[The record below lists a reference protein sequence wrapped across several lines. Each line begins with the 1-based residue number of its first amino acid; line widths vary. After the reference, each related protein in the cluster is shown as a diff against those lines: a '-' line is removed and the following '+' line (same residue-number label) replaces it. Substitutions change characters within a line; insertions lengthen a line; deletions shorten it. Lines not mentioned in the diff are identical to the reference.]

1 MKLIIAGSRDFN
13 DYFLMCKSIASLG
26 LKIDEV
32 ISGGARGA
40 DSLGE
45 KWALEH
51 LVPVK
56 YFPANWDGEGAAAG
70 IKRNH
75 RMGDYADYLIAF
87 WDSKSPGTLDMIT
100 YMQQLGKPVEVIKF

>member
-26 LKIDEV
+26 FKVDEV
-32 ISGGARGA
+32 VSGGARGA

-45 KWALEH
+45 KWAFEH
-51 LVPVK
+51 LVPVR
-56 YFPANWDGEGAAAG
+56 YFPAHWTKEGRAAG
-70 IKRNH
+70 INRNH
-75 RMGDYADYLIAF
+75 KMGDYADYLIAF
-87 WDSKSPGTLDMIT
+87 WDGKSTGTLDMIT

>member
-26 LKIDEV
+26 FKVDEV
-32 ISGGARGA
+32 VSGGARDA

-45 KWALEH
+45 KWAFEH
-51 LVPVK
+51 LVPVR
-56 YFPANWDGEGAAAG
+56 YFPAHWAEGGRAAG
-70 IKRNH
+70 
-75 RMGDYADYLIAF
+75 IAF
-87 WDSKSPGTLDMIT
+87 WDGKSSGNLDMIT

>member
-26 LKIDEV
+26 FKVDEV
-32 ISGGARGA
+32 VSGGARGA

-45 KWALEH
+45 KWAFEH
-51 LVPVK
+51 LVPVR
-56 YFPANWDGEGAAAG
+56 YFPAHWVEEGRAAG
-70 IKRNH
+70 INRNH
-75 RMGDYADYLIAF
+75 KMGNYADYLIAF
-87 WDSKSPGTLDMIT
+87 WDGKSPGTLDMIT